1 MSGSAWHVFLLVPF
15 KFLAAPSAS
24 LLKGRLVVAVL
35 VRQQENLNRSPGPFP
50 PPVPP
55 GKQNPFG
62 RLVIHDPQTRACKFR
77 MVIRLTWKAVYGA
90 RDEDIETCGALKTSF
105 LPLS

>member
-55 GKQNPFG
+55 GKQNPLDPW
-62 RLVIHDPQTRACKFR
+62 LVIHGFR
-77 MVIRLTWKAVYGA
+77 MVRLTWKAVYGA
-90 RDEDIETCGALKTSF
+90 REDIETCGALKTSLGSF